1 MNTEINCIA
10 RFVAKEDSVEQ
21 LKAALIALLE
31 PTRSEEGCISYRLNV
46 DVEHGHIFTMIE
58 KFKSQEAYD
67 FHGQQ
72 SYLKNLLSFVGDLTE
87 SIEVNTYK
95 AV

>member
-1 MNTEINCIA
+1 MNSEINCIA
-10 RFVAKEDSVEQ
+10 RFVAKEDCVEA

-31 PTRSEEGCISYRLNV
+31 PTRSEAGCVSYKLNV
-46 DVEHGHIFTMIE
+46 EVENAHVFTMIE

-72 SYLKNLLSFVGDLTE
+72 PYLKNLLSFVGDLTE

>member
-10 RFVAKEDSVEQ
+10 RFVAKDDCVEQ
-21 LKAALIALLE
+21 LKAALVALLA
-31 PTRSEEGCISYRLNV
+31 PTRNEEGCVSYNLNV
-46 DVEHGHIFTMIE
+46 EVENAHIFTMIE

-72 SYLKNLLSFVGDLTE
+72 PYLKNLLSMVGDLTE

>member
-1 MNTEINCIA
+1 
-10 RFVAKEDSVEQ
+10 
-21 LKAALIALLE
+21 
-31 PTRSEEGCISYRLNV
+31 
-46 DVEHGHIFTMIE
+46 MIE

-72 SYLKNLLSFVGDLTE
+72 PYLKNLLSMVGDLTE